1 MSELNEKKKYS
12 LRFGNKDLP
21 SFLVTKENIRKL
33 IFFTTVYSLVFINIF
48 RPFNSETWIPGI
60 NSFNYFLYSSLMVVI
75 GLALISLSR
84 LIMHYFVK
92 KISIGYLEYLIWILG
107 EITILAGFYVFIAHK
122 VGFIT
127 NFIAENPNITYWEAI
142 FEIFRKAIA
151 NTTWML
157 LIPYIISFLYLYNEH
172 LLRKVI
178 KEKDDI
184 IEEEIN
190 NKQIVLKS
198 LNEEKNK
205 SAKLAK
211 ELEQE
216 QDNII
221 NLENELEKERKII
234 LELQNNLEEE
244 KRKENGEG
252 NNVIQFK
259 DERNEVRFTLSLEKI
274 IFIESSDNY
283 CSIKYL
289 NKNEISDFLLR
300 NSLKKLSEEL
310 KDTPLQRCHRSYM
323 INFEHVASLRRD
335 NNEISLEFDVKGIK
349 EIPVSRSYNDKIMEL
364 FVKFS
369 KQKFHI

>member
-1 MSELNEKKKYS
+1 MSELDNKKKYS
-12 LRFGNKDLP
+12 LRFGNKNLP

-92 KISIGYLEYLIWILG
+92 KISIGYLEYLIWILC

-127 NFIAENPNITYWEAI
+127 NFISENPLMTYWEAI
-142 FEIFRKAIA
+142 FEIFRKAVA

-172 LLRKVI
+172 LLRNVI
-178 KEKDDI
+178 KEKDEK
-184 IEEEIN
+184 IEEETN
-190 NKQIVLKS
+190 NKQIAIKS
-198 LNEEKNK
+198 LEEEKNK
-205 SAKLAK
+205 LTKQTK
-211 ELEQE
+211 
-216 QDNII
+216 
-221 NLENELEKERKII
+221 ELEKEKQRTIE
-234 LELQNNLEEE
+234 LEKEIEEEREKNAELRDNLEEE
-244 KRKENGEG
+244 RKKDK
-252 NNVIQFK
+252 NNNNSVIQFK

-274 IFIESSDNY
+274 IYIESSDNY
-283 CSIKYL
+283 CSIKYF

-300 NSLKKLSEEL
+300 NSLKKLSEDL

-369 KQKFHI
+369 KQNFHI